1 MGLTNTLRW
10 EKKLT
15 NISMHL
21 KLGMVVQHMVDKDE
35 DLGDISKEMD
45 KEDWDNS
52 ENIDI
57 WLDVNYFIVLNGWQ
71 LVDVYEMD
79 KVKKYIQNYF

>member
-1 MGLTNTLRW
+1 LRW

-21 KLGMVVQHMVDKDE
+21 KLAMVVQHMVDKDE

>member
-1 MGLTNTLRW
+1 
-10 EKKLT
+10 
-15 NISMHL
+15 MHL
-21 KLGMVVQHMVDKDE
+21 KLAMVVQHMVDKDE

-45 KEDWDNS
+45 KEDWDNF